1 MNLQANVTLIQEIN
15 DLRREVKNLQHAGG
29 KPGQKIG
36 VAWAG
41 SKAPKRTTKE
51 AKEALPPPP
60 GCAIT
65 SDTLVDMTICQHHKP
80 SPSPTH
86 HEHVQSLAASTC
98 MREPHWS
105 LLVHV
110 RKSTGGLRVHG
121 TLVRLPKPCAV
132 QEPNELA
139 VTPKYCLLD
148 HVRVSSDKQH
158 EGRVSSDKQHE
169 VRVSSDKQHEVRVF
183 SDKQNEV
190 KLTAGRWLQGTRV
203 G

>member
-41 SKAPKRTTKE
+41 TKAPKRTTKE

-65 SDTLVDMTICQHHKP
+65 FYTLLPI
-80 SPSPTH
+80 
-86 HEHVQSLAASTC
+86 
-98 MREPHWS
+98 
-105 LLVHV
+105 HV
-110 RKSTGGLRVHG
+110 RKSTGGLRAHG
-121 TLVRLPKPCAV
+121 ILIRLPKPCAV
-132 QEPNELA
+132 QQPNELA
-139 VTPKYCLLD
+139 VTPKCCLLD
-148 HVRVSSDKQH
+148 HVRVF
-158 EGRVSSDKQHE
+158 SDKQHE
-169 VRVSSDKQHEVRVF
+169 VRVFSDRQHEVRVF

-190 KLTAGRWLQGTRV
+190 KLTAGRWLQGSRV